1 MDQNKPS
8 RREKRQ
14 MRQLSEDI
22 SSVLA
27 TPAGKRVF
35 AWLLSLTGL
44 NAPSFSRDSERM
56 TSYAE
61 GRRAVGLGI
70 VTQMGVIGPMVY
82 PNLLRDVASQE
93 AARLDEGN
101 DDDDE

>member
-8 RREKRQ
+8 RREKRK

-22 SSVLA
+22 SSVMA

-35 AWLLSLTGL
+35 AWLLGLTGL
-44 NAPSFSRDSERM
+44 NAPTFSRDSDRM
-56 TSYAE
+56 TSYLE

-70 VTQMGVIGPMVY
+70 VSQLGLIGPTVY
-82 PNLLRDVASQE
+82 PDLLRDVASQE
-93 AARLDEGN
+93 AAALDEGT